1 MRRGT
6 KVEQFGAQLSAA
18 RKAKGYTQEQ
28 LAEKLAVSRTNISRW
43 ESGKMM
49 PDLDT
54 VKRLSQILDYNFF
67 AEQDNS
73 TDTPPQETPVSETPS
88 PAQDD
93 TLCAASPK
101 QSGVRKPLFIAAGAL
116 VLIAAIIVCLLL
128 NGKPSGGKAQA
139 NVTITP
145 LENPTYAINAGED
158 MFQGGVGWFYEFQY
172 EETAGVPFTINEYIV
187 TTIADSG
194 YEYNDYY
201 TSDDV
206 TKWLGSP
213 TLRAGEP
220 QSLRGGFPLGPAQG
234 VRITLNGTDANGNE
248 LSFSG
253 YVELSKE
260 IKE

>member
-1 MRRGT
+1 MKRGT
-6 KVEQFGAQLSAA
+6 NVEQFGAQLSTA
-18 RKAKGYTQEQ
+18 RKAKDYTQEQ

-54 VKRLSQILDYNFF
+54 TKRLSQILDYNFF
-67 AEQDNS
+67 AEQDDIS
-73 TDTPPQETPVSETPS
+73 DMPIQETPVSEIPS

-93 TLCAASPK
+93 TLCAAFPK
-101 QSGVRKPLFIAAGAL
+101 QSGVRKPLFIAAGAF
-116 VLIAAIIVCLLL
+116 VLIAAILVCLLP
-128 NGKPSGGKAQA
+128 NGKSSGGKAQA
-139 NVTITP
+139 NVVITP
-145 LENPTYAINAGED
+145 MENPVYAVDVGEEV
-158 MFQGGVGWFYEFQY
+158 FQGGVGWFYEFQY
-172 EETAGVPFTINEYIV
+172 EETAGVPFTISEYIV

-194 YEYNDYY
+194 GEYNDYY
-201 TSDDV
+201 TQDDV
-206 TKWLGSP
+206 TRWLGSP
-213 TLRAGEP
+213 TLRAGES
-220 QSLRGGFPLGPAQG
+220 QTLRGGFPLGPAQG

>member
-1 MRRGT
+1 MER
-6 KVEQFGAQLSAA
+6 FGAQLSAA

-28 LAEKLAVSRTNISRW
+28 MAEKLAVSRTNISRW
-43 ESGKMM
+43 ESGKMT

-54 VKRLSQILDYNFF
+54 VKRLSQILDFNFF

-73 TDTPPQETPVSETPS
+73 TDTPPQETPVSEIPS

-101 QSGVRKPLFIAAGAL
+101 QSGIRKPLFIAAGAFH
-116 VLIAAIIVCLLL
+116 VA
-128 NGKPSGGKAQA
+128 K
-139 NVTITP
+139 VT
-145 LENPTYAINAGED
+145 TYAVNAGED

-172 EETAGVPFTINEYIV
+172 EETAGVPFTINEFIV

-201 TSDDV
+201 TSEDV

-234 VRITLNGTDANGNE
+234 VRVTLNGTDANGNE

>member
-1 MRRGT
+1 MEHFG
-6 KVEQFGAQLSAA
+6 EQLCDA

-67 AEQDNS
+67 AEQNDS
-73 TDTPPQETPVSETPS
+73 TDTPTQEAPVPETPS

-93 TLCAASPK
+93 TPCADPPK
-101 QSGVRKPLFIAAGAL
+101 QSGVRKPLFIASGAL

-128 NGKPSGGKAQA
+128 SGKASGGKAQA

-172 EETAGVPFTINEYIV
+172 EETAGVPFTINEFIV
-187 TTIADSG
+187 TTVADSG